1 MIAGGT
7 AEHHQVE
14 QRVGAQTVGAVHGH
28 AGAFADGVQAADHV
42 GRVVALG
49 NHHLTMIVG
58 GDATHLIVDGGH
70 DRDGFLDG
78 IDVGELERDLADGRQ
93 TLEDLLGA
101 QVIELEQHVIAVRA
115 AAAPF
120 LDLLV
125 HRARHEVTRCQV
137 LQRGAH
143 SAP

>member
-1 MIAGGT
+1 
-7 AEHHQVE
+7 
-14 QRVGAQTVGAVHGH
+14 
-28 AGAFADGVQAADHV
+28 
-42 GRVVALG
+42 
-49 NHHLTMIVG
+49 MIVG
-58 GDATHLIVDGGH
+58 GDAAHLIVDGGH

-125 HRARHEVTRCQV
+125 H
-137 LQRGAH
+137 
-143 SAP
+143 